1 MEETEEEQVVKPK
14 SQTAAG
20 FAEALCLHFPPT
32 AGDDKVDF
40 AAILAFVQQFSKA
53 GPQTPEEAA
62 SKDAA
67 AKALSRGR
75 ETDAQRQQRRE
86 NDAAAHKNARSE
98 ETPEQTQDRL
108 GTMRD
113 HAAKVRSE
121 ETPEQTQDRL
131 AWQAGYDARE
141 SVKACRKLFDYQR
154 EEFPPP
160 VELPA
165 ADSQERTALSLLE
178 QAHCNSPATFVASS
192 LRYECADARAIPGA
206 SSAVR
211 DVAAEAVC
219 DDLGQNG
226 VVSVQR
232 QARIVEACI
241 AVEDTVVQ
249 QIYVCGACGY
259 RNPLDVDEYQCGIE
273 LSKLPHDHWIAVRP
287 VPLEC
292 LQTSC
297 KELGLHFIARS
308 EGADRAETVPACL
321 SKFLNVWPRDL
332 VDGAGSRRY
341 HVCPKAVQCGCRSVK
356 SPNPPL
362 CSVGYANIESCVNP
376 VVDLCKSCHT
386 GLSNTGP
393 HVPLDASAQSP
404 GLDPHSD
411 CWLDLYTKTAPR
423 FSIARGLDVGDC
435 SGYGAAVD
443 FDFSLVEI
451 VMLAPVRV
459 HLTLKKVR
467 HHMSVCAR

>member
-1 MEETEEEQVVKPK
+1 
-14 SQTAAG
+14 
-20 FAEALCLHFPPT
+20 
-32 AGDDKVDF
+32 
-40 AAILAFVQQFSKA
+40 
-53 GPQTPEEAA
+53 
-62 SKDAA
+62 
-67 AKALSRGR
+67 
-75 ETDAQRQQRRE
+75 
-86 NDAAAHKNARSE
+86 
-98 ETPEQTQDRL
+98 
-108 GTMRD
+108 
-113 HAAKVRSE
+113 
-121 ETPEQTQDRL
+121 
-131 AWQAGYDARE
+131 
-141 SVKACRKLFDYQR
+141 LFDSQR

-160 VELPA
+160 VELPD

-192 LRYECADARAIPGA
+192 LRYERADARAIPGA
-206 SSAVR
+206 SSADRDIAAEAASAVR

-226 VVSVQR
+226 VVSAQR

-273 LSKLPHDHWIAVRP
+273 LSKLPLDHWLAVRP
-287 VPLEC
+287 VPFER

-356 SPNPPL
+356 APNPPL
-362 CSVGYANIESCVNP
+362 CSVGYGNIESCVNP

-386 GLSNTGP
+386 GLSNIDP

-411 CWLDLYTKTAPR
+411 CWLDLYTKTAPK

-443 FDFSLVEI
+443 FDFSLVES

-467 HHMSVCAR
+467 HHMSVCARSVAVCFTRSFCLFASSRPARACGLS